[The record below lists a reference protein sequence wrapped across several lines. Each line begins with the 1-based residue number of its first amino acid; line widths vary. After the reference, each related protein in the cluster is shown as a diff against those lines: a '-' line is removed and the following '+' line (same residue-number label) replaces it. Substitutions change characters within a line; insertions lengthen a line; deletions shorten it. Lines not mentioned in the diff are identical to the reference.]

1 MGVRRCESGA
11 HALCVVPC
19 TSGMACARA
28 RGLCA
33 LSAAARVQRQERA
46 GGAGRRHAGEGCRL
60 PRARRLGGLRR
71 RAERAP
77 VAGPA
82 AAGPPGALGTPACC
96 RGGRHSVAE
105 DYLGMVMLE
114 DGWVLRAA
122 RCGRLRNS
130 CTWQAAQRS
139 GLHTDQRGWQC
150 RARACMH
157 PAAGCGRAAARGAG
171 AHAGARR
178 AGRPA
183 PAVPQ
188 LAGRPRGRAGAARA
202 RPRRVAGGRPGRGAC
217 AARGWPA
224 APAGWGPSLASSV
237 HVLPPQGP
245 ATLPVTESC

>member
-1 MGVRRCESGA
+1 M
-11 HALCVVPC
+11 P
-19 TSGMACARA
+19 T
-28 RGLCA
+28 
-33 LSAAARVQRQERA
+33 AARTSSGWPA
-46 GGAGRRHAGEGCRL
+46 GTRGASPC
-60 PRARRLGGLRR
+60 RR
-71 RAERAP
+71 RSSSWPPWCVGNARLLPGLPALP
-77 VAGPA
+77 CRGTPGRGDARYGWMLHRRVPA
-82 AAGPPGALGTPACC
+82 AC
-96 RGGRHSVAE
+96 S
-105 DYLGMVMLE
+105 
-114 DGWVLRAA
+114 
-122 RCGRLRNS
+122 GRLRVGMLRGCN
-130 CTWQAAQRS
+130 TAAWFTAR
-139 GLHTDQRGWQC
+139 RGWQC
-150 RARACMH
+150 RARACTH